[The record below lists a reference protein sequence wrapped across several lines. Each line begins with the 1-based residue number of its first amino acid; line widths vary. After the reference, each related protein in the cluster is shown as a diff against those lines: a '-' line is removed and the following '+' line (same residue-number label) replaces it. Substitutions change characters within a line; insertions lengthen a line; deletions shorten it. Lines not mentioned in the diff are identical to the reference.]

1 MGQWYQRSFADL
13 SPNYSATLFAIGH
26 GISCVVLIISPYV
39 TGMLIEEESS
49 LYTWRLVFLI
59 TAGAYAGSALI
70 FACLVPATVQEW
82 NFPKKPICDLVKV
95 EPSVT

>member
-1 MGQWYQRSFADL
+1 
-13 SPNYSATLFAIGH
+13 
-26 GISCVVLIISPYV
+26 
-39 TGMLIEEESS
+39 MLQSS

-82 NFPKKPICDLVKV
+82 NFPKKPKCDLVKV
-95 EPSVT
+95 EPSGAKIWEAKVQDI